1 MNGKLTEDK
10 SEDTDCDGSSLPEDF
25 SEVGWQE
32 AGRHLSADF
41 AFSDALSIYYF
52 LYWHRTCGNNF
63 TCLLNEN
70 ILVGSSCKWCTFTF

>member
-41 AFSDALSIYYF
+41 AFSDALLIYCF
-52 LYWHRTCGNNF
+52 PYWHRTCGNNF
-63 TCLLNEN
+63 VCLL
-70 ILVGSSCKWCTFTF
+70 I

>member
-41 AFSDALSIYYF
+41 AFSDALQFIIF
-52 LYWHRTCGNNF
+52 FIGI
-63 TCLLNEN
+63 E
-70 ILVGSSCKWCTFTF
+70 LVEITLHVF